1 MYIKAK
7 GNGNKKMKLREQNA
21 ASTLNKE
28 GYHYSELNSLDI
40 SYIIAKCKVENLDV
54 YAVMVYLKEMEK

>member
-1 MYIKAK
+1 
-7 GNGNKKMKLREQNA
+7 MKLREQNV

-28 GYHYSELNSLDI
+28 GYYYSELNSLDI